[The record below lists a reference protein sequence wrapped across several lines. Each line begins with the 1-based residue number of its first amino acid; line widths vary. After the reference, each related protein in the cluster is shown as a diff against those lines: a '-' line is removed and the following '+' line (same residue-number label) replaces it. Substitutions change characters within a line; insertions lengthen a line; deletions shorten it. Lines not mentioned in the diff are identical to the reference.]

1 MKGLFFACG
10 YQTVGCSAAE
20 RTSLLNLCLHEQIVY
35 RDFCTAEDGSVR
47 FTVSLYTARRLK
59 RLCQMRNIALTL
71 GARGGL
77 PWLAVCYRRRVGL
90 MLGVLVAVALMI
102 LSQRFIW
109 DVRISGNEELTRAQV
124 LEELGACGFGIGSYI
139 PDLQTEVV
147 ENRVLLASER
157 IAWISLYVD
166 GTVAKVQIIENKAP
180 PTPPSHKPAN
190 LVAAVDGQIESVE
203 LLRGNCMVAVGQ
215 AVRAGELLV
224 SGLYDSN
231 AVGYRYTRAAGR
243 ILARTERTVTVNIP
257 LHYDQKESGD
267 PKINQ
272 TDLNFFG
279 FSIKIFKST
288 GNLPISYDIIY
299 KNIELDLPFV
309 SSLPVGWRVT
319 YAVPYEI
326 RAEERTQKEAL
337 ELAYAALESEL
348 AAVSGD
354 VMLLSKE
361 IRTEIGEDG
370 VVLTCT
376 LRCIEDIA
384 RQIEFEITE

>member
-1 MKGLFFACG
+1 
-10 YQTVGCSAAE
+10 
-20 RTSLLNLCLHEQIVY
+20 
-35 RDFCTAEDGSVR
+35 
-47 FTVSLYTARRLK
+47 
-59 RLCQMRNIALTL
+59 
-71 GARGGL
+71 
-77 PWLAVCYRRRVGL
+77 
-90 MLGVLVAVALMI
+90 
-102 LSQRFIW
+102 
-109 DVRISGNEELTRAQV
+109 
-124 LEELGACGFGIGSYI
+124 
-139 PDLQTEVV
+139 
-147 ENRVLLASER
+147 
-157 IAWISLYVD
+157 
-166 GTVAKVQIIENKAP
+166 VQIIENKAP

-203 LLRGNCMVAVGQ
+203 LLRGNCMVSVGQ

-224 SGLYDSN
+224 SGIYDSN
-231 AVGYRYTRAAGR
+231 TVGYRYTRAAGR

-267 PKINQ
+267 PKIDQ

-288 GNLPISYDIIY
+288 GNLPIGYDIIY

-309 SSLPVGWRVT
+309 SSLPIGWRVT

-326 RAEERTQKEAL
+326 RAEERTPTEAL
-337 ELAYAALESEL
+337 ELAYAALEREL

-361 IRTEIGEDG
+361 ICTEIGEDG